1 MIFIAKIHIRYICYS
16 LFSLCFADGQYIY
29 LPPNRY
35 AFPGAEIY
43 SDVESD
49 EEDHYGN
56 YVHMSGSSNCS
67 SLNSEDDIGQSSE
80 QDEDLDRQGSDQ
92 DMTEQDCEDSTGEDR
107 ISSTDTDRPQPRV
120 ISPSPASND
129 NNECSSLPDS
139 KLGGGSNNREEH
151 SGVQSDIQPGRE
163 SNICKEE
170 DSGVK
175 SDIQSVPKSG
185 AGDVTLPDSSS
196 SSI

>member
-1 MIFIAKIHIRYICYS
+1 M
-16 LFSLCFADGQYIY
+16 
-29 LPPNRY
+29 
-35 AFPGAEIY
+35 
-43 SDVESD
+43 ESD

-56 YVHMSGSSNCS
+56 YIHMSGSSNCS

-92 DMTEQDCEDSTGEDR
+92 DMTEQDCEDLTGEDR
-107 ISSTDTDRPQPRV
+107 ISSTDTDHPQPRV
-120 ISPSPASND
+120 ISPAPASND

-139 KLGGGSNNREEH
+139 KLGVGSNNCEEH
-151 SGVQSDIQPGRE
+151 SGVQSDIQPGCE
-163 SNICKEE
+163 SNIRKEE

-196 SSI
+196 SSM

>member
-1 MIFIAKIHIRYICYS
+1 MIFIAKIHIWYICYS

-56 YVHMSGSSNCS
+56 YIHMSGSSNCS

-92 DMTEQDCEDSTGEDR
+92 DMTDQGCEDSTGEDR
-107 ISSTDTDRPQPRV
+107 ISSTDTDRPQPRA

-129 NNECSSLPDS
+129 NECSSLPDS
-139 KLGGGSNNREEH
+139 NLGGGSNNGEEH
-151 SGVQSDIQPGRE
+151 SGVQSDIPPGRE

-196 SSI
+196 SSM